1 MMSEVQT
8 GTPIAHLSDIP
19 PGEGRVV
26 RKDGLNIAVFN
37 TRSGVYATQALC
49 PHLQGPLADG
59 LTGTNTIMCPLHDRI
74 FDLRSGAGVNTD
86 SCIQT
91 YPVAL
96 SADGTIMLLEG

>member
-1 MMSEVQT
+1 MMSETQT
-8 GTPIAHLSDIP
+8 GTPIANLSEIP

-26 RKDGLNIAVFN
+26 RTGGLELAVFN

-59 LTGTNTIMCPLHDRI
+59 LTGTHTIMCPLHDRT
-74 FDLRSGAGVNTD
+74 FDLRSGVGVNTD

-96 SADGTIMLLEG
+96 QADGTIMLLDG